1 MGKKRL
7 SELLNLE
14 IININ
19 NGEKYGFIGDC
30 EMLFD
35 NKTGEIKS
43 IVVTEATSSLF
54 SFKSND
60 YIELPWSSKFKQSE
74 KTIIFDYKI

>member
-60 YIELPWSSKFKQSE
+60 YIELPGAASLSRVKKQ
-74 KTIIFDYKI
+74 